1 METGKR
7 VLVIAAVA
15 SLSATAAIAIVV
27 LLFGDFG
34 DTEVRILGTTLAISL
49 YSLLTL
55 PGAILLER
63 RVAEPIAWAT
73 IVAAAAGF
81 VLALVAIWAADDS
94 DTAWKLVGTTTAIAA
109 ALTQIS
115 ALTSRRREDDTPAL
129 RGIYFAVCALAA
141 LLAAL
146 ATVAIWKEI
155 DSEGFYRALGA
166 LAVLDVFLV
175 VLQPLLRRLRG
186 TGATSTRV
194 VLEGTPEQIDEAL
207 RRLEGSGVR
216 IQR

>member
-63 RVAEPIAWAT
+63 RVAEPLAWAT